1 MKWKHLIFGLTNLA
15 ALALPAADRG
25 FVASGSV
32 TSIAFSQGGNEFLE
46 FTNTFDFHVFVD
58 GTWRL
63 DLVDAAGVPAVLSFD
78 GQDCFYL
85 RDEGEK
91 PSRTIPGL
99 DRPVG
104 RSPGYVSSGPLP
116 LAPIYANDARHVLWL
131 AFAAG
136 SFLSESNV
144 TSLPLLWRVPRTSL
158 EAYGFKLEPELEGT
172 RLATLKSAT
181 FVRDTQLDLD
191 VESEFDRLQLDAPR
205 NEAEWQSV
213 YESLEARKQHWP
225 HGFVAAKFHVSE
237 SVNRDGFLIPL
248 RFSLEMFNR
257 YWTNSPRQKL
267 VGEVSRYETVD
278 GGVDLQP
285 AIKYETSLVDSRVR
299 ARNYL
304 RAVNDVVYSAN
315 AGQSWPAS
323 DSLHVKGQFQQ
334 KWTGNKRYSYHQE
347 RIKRVSFYAA
357 LGLAA
362 LIFPYVLYRTRVR
375 RMEARG
381 TNTKP

>member
-32 TSIAFSQGGNEFLE
+32 TSIAFSQTGHDFLEE

-116 LAPIYANDARHVLWL
+116 LAPMYANDARHVLWL

-144 TSLPLLWRVPRTSL
+144 KGSVLIIDNSCLGAFTTPAP
-158 EAYGFKLEPELEGT
+158 
-172 RLATLKSAT
+172 KS
-181 FVRDTQLDLD
+181 
-191 VESEFDRLQLDAPR
+191 P
-205 NEAEWQSV
+205 
-213 YESLEARKQHWP
+213 
-225 HGFVAAKFHVSE
+225 
-237 SVNRDGFLIPL
+237 
-248 RFSLEMFNR
+248 
-257 YWTNSPRQKL
+257 
-267 VGEVSRYETVD
+267 
-278 GGVDLQP
+278 
-285 AIKYETSLVDSRVR
+285 
-299 ARNYL
+299 
-304 RAVNDVVYSAN
+304 
-315 AGQSWPAS
+315 
-323 DSLHVKGQFQQ
+323 
-334 KWTGNKRYSYHQE
+334 
-347 RIKRVSFYAA
+347 
-357 LGLAA
+357 
-362 LIFPYVLYRTRVR
+362 
-375 RMEARG
+375 
-381 TNTKP
+381 